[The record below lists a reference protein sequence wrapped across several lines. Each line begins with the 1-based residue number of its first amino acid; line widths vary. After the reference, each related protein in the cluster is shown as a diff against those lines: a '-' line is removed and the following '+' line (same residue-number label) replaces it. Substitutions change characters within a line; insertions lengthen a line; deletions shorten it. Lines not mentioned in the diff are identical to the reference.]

1 MRVFLLTFYFE
12 STDNLHVSIV
22 RSRSAYESSLTRF
35 LVPVFF
41 YPCNVIAE
49 LKKANLEAEIIFVDD
64 NSRDGSVEKVA
75 EMKAAG
81 YNVSIIVR
89 TTERGLSSAV
99 LAGFAAAKNEVL
111 VCMDADLQH
120 DPVYLPSLVAPV
132 FSGAAD
138 FCVGSRNV
146 DGGAV
151 KDWPVHRKLISWA
164 ATLMARPLVACSDPM
179 SGFFALRR
187 TTLARKT
194 KVNAMG
200 FKIGLELM
208 VRCGCARIQEVP
220 IVFRDRE
227 QGDSKLTMKQ
237 NIYYV
242 MQLAQLYVETKP
254 QLVVA
259 AVVAALLVLYFLYK
273 ALF

>member
-1 MRVFLLTFYFE
+1 
-12 STDNLHVSIV
+12 
-22 RSRSAYESSLTRF
+22 
-35 LVPVFF
+35 
-41 YPCNVIAE
+41 
-49 LKKANLEAEIIFVDD
+49 
-64 NSRDGSVEKVA
+64 
-75 EMKAAG
+75 
-81 YNVSIIVR
+81 
-89 TTERGLSSAV
+89 
-99 LAGFAAAKNEVL
+99 
-111 VCMDADLQH
+111 
-120 DPVYLPSLVAPV
+120 
-132 FSGAAD
+132 
-138 FCVGSRNV
+138 
-146 DGGAV
+146 
-151 KDWPVHRKLISWA
+151 
-164 ATLMARPLVACSDPM
+164 
-179 SGFFALRR
+179 
-187 TTLARKT
+187 
-194 KVNAMG
+194 MG